1 VRRASSQAVCQ
12 CNANAIMGNSK
23 YPGPVCKVLKD
34 LLEIDPGT
42 NCRSTSPTPGPV
54 TGGHGVAGMAVADA
68 KARYLSHA
76 RYVSYAMQGKSL
88 LPGDH
93 SSWLGG
99 AFLRMYLDHKLD
111 DDTVKKAGEEIGAS
125 KTFEQLQKDT
135 NDHLQLAVDRHGHML
150 NRKEIADE
158 ARRYLKARKD
168 RGGIAFRGALNP
180 VIGGVGGVDVDA
192 EATTSSESQLVASV
206 VLDYEIDVIFSD
218 IYDFKNRRTGEYDRY
233 RKHLADLLRRN
244 EFRKF
249 EEAYRTEVQPVGSWH
264 KTHLDNAALFAS
276 FMYALENRGWT
287 PGGLPWRVTIRMRG
301 KLHNKTAIKPAHARP
316 SAHGTK

>member
-1 VRRASSQAVCQ
+1 MRRASSQAVCQ

-111 DDTVKKAGEEIGAS
+111 DDTVKKA
-125 KTFEQLQKDT
+125 
-135 NDHLQLAVDRHGHML
+135 
-150 NRKEIADE
+150 
-158 ARRYLKARKD
+158 ARRSERLR
-168 RGGIAFRGALNP
+168 RL
-180 VIGGVGGVDVDA
+180 
-192 EATTSSESQLVASV
+192 SS
-206 VLDYEIDVIFSD
+206 F
-218 IYDFKNRRTGEYDRY
+218 RRT
-233 RKHLADLLRRN
+233 LMITSNWLL
-244 EFRKF
+244 
-249 EEAYRTEVQPVGSWH
+249 TG
-264 KTHLDNAALFAS
+264 
-276 FMYALENRGWT
+276 M
-287 PGGLPWRVTIRMRG
+287 VTC
-301 KLHNKTAIKPAHARP
+301 
-316 SAHGTK
+316 